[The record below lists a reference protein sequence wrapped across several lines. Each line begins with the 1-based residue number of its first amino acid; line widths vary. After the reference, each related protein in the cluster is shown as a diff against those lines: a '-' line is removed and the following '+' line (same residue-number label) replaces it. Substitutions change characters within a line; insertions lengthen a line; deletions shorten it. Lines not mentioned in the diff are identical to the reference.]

1 MQQTRS
7 YNSILSIFQ
16 LRQCFLNRP
25 NPASFCLFLIFSQ
38 DNYSTNLTINDKSI
52 DGVFGTQTWDGR
64 MVGAEESAELWRH
77 QCFLYENWIWFIWSL
92 KRIRVLR
99 PLAGHEPPASKFRKL
114 FGCLLPH
121 LLLSHSSILAKFVC
135 QRIAKNTKHG
145 TQKLL
150 SKPWDRASVIKLISL
165 HKL

>member
-38 DNYSTNLTINDKSI
+38 DNYSTKLTINDKSI

-77 QCFLYENWIWFIWSL
+77 QCFLYEICYIEYDLFEAWNVSASYDPWQDMNLLLQSFANFLVAFCPTSFSL
-92 KRIRVLR
+92 ILPFWPSLFVRELQRIQNMGLKSSFQSPGTERVL
-99 PLAGHEPPASKFRKL
+99 
-114 FGCLLPH
+114 
-121 LLLSHSSILAKFVC
+121 
-135 QRIAKNTKHG
+135 
-145 TQKLL
+145 
-150 SKPWDRASVIKLISL
+150 
-165 HKL
+165 